1 MPVSPVAAR
10 SHLRQPSKKTAR
22 FTAHNPALTDMQVR
36 KNVATAATVAEKA
49 PADDNSEES
58 QQGREVLQSNKA
70 TPSNAGATEVLQNT
84 V

>member
-1 MPVSPVAAR
+1 
-10 SHLRQPSKKTAR
+10 
-22 FTAHNPALTDMQVR
+22 MQVR

-70 TPSNAGATEVLQNT
+70 TPSNARATEVLQNT